1 VVVFFHKLARVGRDA
16 GNGPGGSGGGGNYHR
31 IARTP
36 ARRLADEIDNEL
48 DKEAGL
54 ELPESEFQTGRTA
67 ARLEVVGLIERVQRE
82 QAAIAAQIRRDRPG
96 RVYGRGT
103 EEA

>member
-1 VVVFFHKLARVGRDA
+1 M
-16 GNGPGGSGGGGNYHR
+16 
-31 IARTP
+31 
-36 ARRLADEIDNEL
+36 
-48 DKEAGL
+48 

-67 ARLEVVGLIERVQRE
+67 ARLEVFSLIERVQRE
-82 QAAIAAQIRRDRPG
+82 QAVIAAQMRRDRPG